1 MQSNSQGAPAV
12 SRRRGSLSL
21 ATASLA
27 ARIGMIVVLIYL
39 LVARFAPFLAPVGEA
54 EVASSIPY
62 APPDGTFLLGTDQLG
77 RDQFSRLI
85 YGARNSMGIALAT
98 TLISFTVGGLVG
110 IIAAVLGGWVDQL
123 ISRLVDVI
131 MAIPQLIFALILL
144 SIAGSSIP
152 NLILIIALLDSTR
165 VFRVSR
171 SVAMNVAA
179 MEFIEAAHLR
189 GERLPWIIR
198 REVLPNIMPTLVAEF
213 GLRFCFAFL
222 TISALSFLGLG
233 IQPPTADWGSM
244 VREASALIAYG
255 NLTLFI
261 PAGAIAV
268 LTISV
273 NLIVDWFLDKASGLR
288 NGQ

>member
-1 MQSNSQGAPAV
+1 M
-12 SRRRGSLSL
+12 LIIL
-21 ATASLA
+21 A
-27 ARIGMIVVLIYL
+27 YL
-39 LVARFAPFLAPVGEA
+39 LVAIFAPLLAPFGEA
-54 EVASSIPY
+54 EVVSQMPY
-62 APPDGTFLLGTDQLG
+62 APPDAQFLLGTDQLG
-77 RDQFSRLI
+77 RDQLSRLI

-98 TLISFTVGGLVG
+98 TLISFTLGSLLG
-110 IIAAVLGGWVDQL
+110 ITAAVLGGWVDQVL
-123 ISRLVDVI
+123 SRFVDVI

-152 NLILIIALLDSTR
+152 NLIIIIALLDSTR

-171 SVAMNVAA
+171 AVAMNVVA
-179 MEFIEAAHLR
+179 MEFIEAARLR
-189 GERLPWIIR
+189 GEGLAWIIR
-198 REVLPNIMPTLVAEF
+198 REILPNIMPTLIAEF

-244 VREASALIAYG
+244 VREASSLIAYG

-261 PAGAIAV
+261 PAIAIAV

-273 NLIVDWFLDKASGLR
+273 NLVVDWFLDRASGLR
-288 NGQ
+288 NAN